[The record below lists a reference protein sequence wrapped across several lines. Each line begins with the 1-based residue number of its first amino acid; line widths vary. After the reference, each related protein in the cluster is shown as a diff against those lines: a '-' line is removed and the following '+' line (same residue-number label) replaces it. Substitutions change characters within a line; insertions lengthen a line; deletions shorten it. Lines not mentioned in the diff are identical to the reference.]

1 MESNLDLLIKGRFKM
16 SNQKLTRGGFARIY
30 DTFDTETQK
39 QMITKVNKKE
49 KVHDRELQV
58 IMQTSEE

>member
-1 MESNLDLLIKGRFKM
+1 M